1 LKSSQLIRRLAVRLF
16 GEGPRTL
23 ARGSAGRLGAELL
36 ASSEGVEFAAP
47 AVAEVTSNLSFAV
60 SQWPSQTRR
69 EPSVDVWRM
78 QTAGIYG
85 EDGVIYDRRTRQAL
99 QETTIYWRR
108 EPRQHPV
115 FELPRAKPVQHFP
128 GRSIFL
134 GGLGGQ
140 TFYHFLIE
148 NLPKLSALAP
158 SLQDA
163 DRIVVQR
170 YIEPTK
176 EAWLRHAGCQ
186 LPIQWLQSL
195 EHFTFDEVIF
205 CAPIVADCRPGPG
218 VLRRLREV
226 ARGHESAQRKN
237 RTRCIWA
244 TRLAAHARPVKW
256 EQRLI
261 DNLPAGWEVV
271 DFAKLTPLEA
281 IEMGREIRFFA
292 GLHGAAFSNLGLW
305 ESGIK
310 VIEVYATKEPPW
322 YPTISMSA
330 GHEHFVKF
338 AKDETAIPGIL
349 EAIQAM
355 GDR

>member
-1 LKSSQLIRRLAVRLF
+1 VRLF
-16 GEGPRTL
+16 GEGPRAL
-23 ARGSAGRLGAELL
+23 ARGNAGRLGAELL
-36 ASSEGVEFAAP
+36 ASSEGDEFAAP
-47 AVAEVTSNLSFAV
+47 AVADVTPKLPFAV
-60 SQWPSQTRR
+60 SQWPTDIRR
-69 EPSVDVWRM
+69 EPTVAVWGM
-78 QTAGIYG
+78 QAAGIYG

-108 EPRQHPV
+108 EPRKHPV
-115 FELPRAKPVQHFP
+115 FELPHAKPVQHFP

-158 SLQDA
+158 WLQDA
-163 DRIVVQR
+163 ERIVVQR

-176 EAWLRHAGCQ
+176 EAWLGHAGCQ
-186 LPIQWLQSL
+186 LPVQWLQSL
-195 EHFTFDEVIF
+195 EHFTFDELIF

-218 VLRRLREV
+218 ALRRLREV
-226 ARGHESAQRKN
+226 VGVQRATGRQG

-244 TRLAAHARPVKW
+244 SRVGAHARPIKW

-261 DNLPAGWEVV
+261 NNLPSGWEVV
-271 DFAKLTPLEA
+271 DLATLKPQEA
-281 IEMGREIRFFA
+281 IELGSQIRVFA

-305 ESGIK
+305 EPGMK
-310 VIEVYATKEPPW
+310 VLEVYTTKEPPW

-330 GHEHFVKF
+330 GHEHFVQF

-349 EAIQAM
+349 EAIRAI
-355 GDR
+355 GDE